1 MKILGIGDGMT
12 GGVALFEDGRVTFA
26 VHEERLTRDKMATGF
41 PRQSITM
48 ALQATGTDPREIG
61 AVAVAT
67 INEFLRD
74 PAEAYDGWLQR
85 EQNPL
90 KEALLQAASGV
101 TRLGAST
108 SLLKRSYYEMKSM
121 LGRARRK
128 GIRRLLRDEW
138 GITCPVEFV
147 DHHYAHACTAYYTN
161 GPEEATI
168 ITMDG
173 AGDNKCS
180 HVYRVRHGVFERL
193 WTIDSFDSIGN
204 YYAYAT
210 HLCGFKAQKHEGK
223 ITGLAAYGEPKYTD
237 LLRRFLIYKDGTTV
251 NVGGVFYWS
260 AVKALTR
267 ALPADFRRE
276 DLAASAQHLLEEV
289 CTDYA
294 AHWVKRTGCPDLA
307 VAGGI
312 FANVKL
318 NQRLHELPAVKSLF
332 VHPGMGDEGLAFGAA
347 YAAAS
352 ARAREHGTTLPPRRL
367 PDVYL
372 GPEYEE
378 RDIARAIRDA
388 GLTAEEL
395 SDPAPKV
402 AELLAQGRV
411 VARCDGRMEYGPR
424 ALGNRSVL
432 YQPTDPTVNDWLNK
446 RLQRTEF
453 MPFAPVTLAESAD
466 QCYRNLDGARYAAEF
481 MTITFG
487 CTPWLHQRCPA
498 VVHVDGTARPQ
509 LIHRETNPGYYRI
522 LEEYAKRTGL
532 PVLINTSFN
541 MHEEPIVCTPADA
554 VRAFVQGN
562 LDYLLLGRCLV
573 RGPRADQAKPG

>member
-1 MKILGIGDGMT
+1 
-12 GGVALFEDGRVTFA
+12 
-26 VHEERLTRDKMATGF
+26 
-41 PRQSITM
+41 
-48 ALQATGTDPREIG
+48 
-61 AVAVAT
+61 
-67 INEFLRD
+67 
-74 PAEAYDGWLQR
+74 
-85 EQNPL
+85 
-90 KEALLQAASGV
+90 
-101 TRLGAST
+101 
-108 SLLKRSYYEMKSM
+108 MKSM

-210 HLCGFKAQKHEGK
+210 HLLGVKGPEHQGKTARRAQHG
-223 ITGLAAYGEPKYTD
+223 A
-237 LLRRFLIYKDGTTV
+237 
-251 NVGGVFYWS
+251 
-260 AVKALTR
+260 AVKALPR

-289 CTDYA
+289 CTDYV

-352 ARAREHGTTLPPRRL
+352 ARAREHGTTLPPRKL

-378 RDIARAIRDA
+378 RDIARAIGDA

-446 RLQRTEF
+446 RLQRSD
-453 MPFAPVTLAESAD
+453 PAPKVAELLAQGRVVAR
-466 QCYRNLDGARYAAEF
+466 CDGR
-481 MTITFG
+481 M
-487 CTPWLHQRCPA
+487 
-498 VVHVDGTARPQ
+498 
-509 LIHRETNPGYYRI
+509 
-522 LEEYAKRTGL
+522 EY
-532 PVLINTSFN
+532 
-541 MHEEPIVCTPADA
+541 
-554 VRAFVQGN
+554 
-562 LDYLLLGRCLV
+562 
-573 RGPRADQAKPG
+573 GPRALGNRSVLNQPTDPTVNDWLNKRLQRTE